1 MKKEIKKFSE
11 IKESLGQESEQSD
24 MQPITLDRC
33 REEIIRLL
41 SEDGHDIDASA
52 EEIEKFA
59 EKLMKEFNFT
69 FGLLERRIFG
79 WQRNNPK

>member
-1 MKKEIKKFSE
+1 MKKDFKKFSE
-11 IKESLGQESEQSD
+11 ITESLNEKSE

-41 SEDGHDIDASA
+41 GEDGHDIDTSA
-52 EEIEKFA
+52 EEIERFA
-59 EKLMKEFNFT
+59 ETLMKEFNWT

-79 WQRNNPK
+79 WKRNNTK